1 MLVLM
6 AIVST
11 VITTPAL
18 RRWLLVKPVAEL
30 EQGRVA

>member
-1 MLVLM
+1 MLVVM

-18 RRWLLVKPVAEL
+18 RRYQRRSGSVSLAA
-30 EQGRVA
+30 RAR